1 MCAGEQMT
9 NRITLTAIIIVVVVV
24 AIAVVLTQLQQ
35 NKGSLMAQPANVQ
48 IVDHN
53 LAQTG
58 GVVFTLHYVASGTVV
73 NNGGSASNP
82 VVILITIKDPNSNIL
97 FTTTTTSDPS
107 ILQPQQQ
114 GTYTKQF
121 TTDDLGSYHGAF
133 TSYTSI
139 EQQ

>member
-1 MCAGEQMT
+1 MSSNQV
-9 NRITLTAIIIVVVVV
+9 IIAIVAVV
-24 AIAVVLTQLQQ
+24 AVVGILLALPYLSL
-35 NKGSLMAQPANVQ
+35 NRGSVMGQPANVQ

-53 LAQTG
+53 VAQTG
-58 GVVFTLHYVASGTVV
+58 GLIFTIHYVASGTVV

-82 VVILITIKDPNSNIL
+82 VVILITIKDSDNNIL
-97 FTTTTTSDPS
+97 FTTTTTSDTS

-133 TSYTSI
+133 TSYISI

>member
-1 MCAGEQMT
+1 MET
-9 NRITLTAIIIVVVVV
+9 SKKIVIALV
-24 AIAVVLTQLQQ
+24 AIAAIGVIVVLPYLSL
-35 NKGSLMAQPANVQ
+35 NRGSVIGQPASVQ

-53 LAQTG
+53 VAQTG
-58 GVVFTLHYVASGTVV
+58 GYIFTLHYVASGTVV

-82 VVILITIKDPNSNIL
+82 VVILITIKDPNNNIL

>member
-1 MCAGEQMT
+1 M
-9 NRITLTAIIIVVVVV
+9 NNKIIVAMVI
-24 AIAVVLTQLQQ
+24 AIAAIGFVIALPYLSL
-35 NKGSLMAQPANVQ
+35 NRGSVMGQPADVQ

-53 LAQTG
+53 IAQTG
-58 GVVFTLHYVASGTVV
+58 GVIFTMHYVASGTVV

-82 VVILITIKDPNSNIL
+82 VVVLITIKDPNNNIL